1 MALRMESMVVI
12 TESPSSQAVNWAPK
26 AVISKYRDQSIH
38 QENLK
43 RLRAN
48 WSSAFF
54 SGDIEHLARR

>member
-1 MALRMESMVVI
+1 MVVI